1 MGVCADGP
9 LPVYEPP
16 PAMWPSLGLQTVE
29 RPPAPKANEPV
40 ASAIAK
46 TPQMPS
52 FKAPPPEAGRPPNL
66 AERMEQQAAWF
77 AGGNGEIPFALIWGC
92 YRKAFF
98 GPVTLI
104 FELGFGILAF
114 KSSNRR
120 NKSGQTELKKPK
132 FIFSNLLLFW
142 IARKN

>member
-1 MGVCADGP
+1 MAVR
-9 LPVYEPP
+9 
-16 PAMWPSLGLQTVE
+16 VE
-29 RPPAPKANEPV
+29 
-40 ASAIAK
+40 
-46 TPQMPS
+46 
-52 FKAPPPEAGRPPNL
+52 
-66 AERMEQQAAWF
+66 QAAWL
-77 AGGNGEIPFALIWGC
+77 AGGNGEIPFELIWGC

-142 IARKN
+142 IAIKN